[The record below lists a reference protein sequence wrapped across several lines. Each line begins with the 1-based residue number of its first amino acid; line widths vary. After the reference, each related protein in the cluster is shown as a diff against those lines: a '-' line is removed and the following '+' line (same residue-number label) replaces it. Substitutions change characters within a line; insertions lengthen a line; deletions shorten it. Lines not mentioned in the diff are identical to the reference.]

1 MSLITPRHTSRS
13 RSGIFR
19 WGGLIVFCGLL
30 GLPGEA
36 FAQRYKVLPGP
47 NQPRQPRRPSTRP
60 KEAANS
66 KTMVSVEL
74 VAGMGGVGYQAQL
87 WRPVFEQL
95 GVDVRIR
102 TGNINDKPEVKE
114 DTVGTFRRVTVI
126 GKLDRRGQIVLP
138 DRTFSRSQSANLGK
152 YLEDL
157 KKFGQQG
164 NPTGK
169 PLWGLNAEQFGDFYK
184 AFSVKVEKSAKDK
197 SLEEAMKELDLPA
210 QYPVRMSEKAND
222 WLKSE
227 FPRPPKFRQSVEG
240 FSLGAAFAM
249 VLNEYGLGFQPTRTP
264 AGKIEISILPIRET
278 TKVWPVG
285 WQLKDSRHKTAP
297 SLFKLVPIDLDNL
310 ALLDVLNAV
319 SVKSK
324 VPVRYDHW
332 RIEANRLDLD
342 TMRVSYPSRQ
352 TSFSLL
358 LRGVTN
364 RNLLAYDLKIDEL
377 GQPFIWIKPLRLG
390 KLGR

>member
-1 MSLITPRHTSRS
+1 MPFITPRDISPPF
-13 RSGIFR
+13 SGIFR
-19 WGGLIVFCGLL
+19 WGGVLVFCGLL
-30 GLPGEA
+30 GGPSEL
-36 FAQRYKVLPGP
+36 FAQRYQVLPGP
-47 NQPRQPRRPSTRP
+47 NEPRRPRTIPAKSAET
-60 KEAANS
+60 AGS
-66 KTMVSVEL
+66 KTMVAVEL
-74 VAGMGGVGYQAQL
+74 VAGQGGVGYHAQL
-87 WRPVFEQL
+87 WRPVFEQM

-114 DTVGTFRRVTVI
+114 DTVGAFRRVTVI
-126 GKLDRRGQIVLP
+126 GKLDRQGQIVLP
-138 DRTFSRSQSANLGK
+138 DRTFSRAQSANLAK
-152 YLEDL
+152 YLDDL

-164 NPTGK
+164 NPEGK
-169 PLWGLNAEQFGDFYK
+169 PLWGLNADQFAAFYK
-184 AFSVKVEKSAKDK
+184 VFSEKVEKSAKDQ
-197 SLEEAMKELDLPA
+197 SLSDAMQDLDLPKD
-210 QYPVRMSEKAND
+210 YPVRMSPEAEA

-227 FPRPPKFRQSVEG
+227 FPRQPKFRQSVEG
-240 FSLGAAFAM
+240 FSRGTAFAM

-264 AGKIEISILPIRET
+264 AGEIEIIVVPIQET

-285 WQLKDSRHKTAP
+285 WQLKDSRQKTAP
-297 SLFKLVPIDLDNL
+297 SLFTLVPIELDNV

-342 TMRVSYPSRQ
+342 NMRVSYPSRQ

-377 GQPFIWIKPLRLG
+377 GQPFVWIKPLQLG
-390 KLGR
+390 KLGQ